1 MANIQQPN
9 QMEAQGE
16 LRRAIFQAKTA
27 FIMTGFFSMFINI
40 LMLVPTLYMLQLY
53 GRVVTSRSEETLIM
67 LTGIVVVLFI
77 TLGLLEIVLSRVLI
91 RISNKMDKALNGR
104 VFDALFK
111 LAEKYPSKA
120 SSTAL
125 SDLTQIRQFMT
136 GNGLFAFFDAPWLP
150 IYVSVLFLFHPYY
163 GYFSLMAIFILLT
176 ITMLNEFSTKGK
188 LKKANEHNSQAM
200 MYVNSNL
207 RNAEVIHAMGM
218 KDNIRKRWQEKHYNF
233 LDAQSKASAS
243 ASIWANTS
251 KITRMMLQSLML
263 GLGGYLAIT
272 NEVNSGMMIA
282 GSIMLG
288 RALAPLDLMV
298 NTWKQFSG
306 ARTSYSRLNALLNEF
321 PKEKEYMELPAPSG
335 ELILE
340 QVVVIPPNGKE
351 PSIKGISIVVNKGD
365 IVGVIGPSAAGKSSL
380 ARAILGLWP
389 LRNGKVRL
397 DKADISQWDKV
408 ALGKYIGYLP
418 QDIELFQGTVSEN
431 IARFGEIDPKKVVE
445 ASKKA
450 GVHEMILRLPDG
462 YDTVIGVGGSSLS
475 GGQRQRI
482 GLVRAIYDNPVLVVL
497 DEPNSNLDDLGEQGL
512 INAIK
517 HLKLAGSTVII
528 ITHRPSI
535 LQVTNKLLVLKNG
548 LVDMYG
554 GTNEVLAKL
563 RGNGNPPPSQ
573 PKPQQPQNR
582 PTARPTMQKVTLGK
596 PSK

>member
-1 MANIQQPN
+1 MANIQLPN
-9 QMEAQGE
+9 QKKAQGE
-16 LRRAIFQAKTA
+16 LRKAIFKAKSA
-27 FIMTGFFSMFINI
+27 FVMAGFFSMFINI

-67 LTGIVVVLFI
+67 LTAIVVVLFI
-77 TLGLLEIVLSRVLI
+77 TLGLLEIVRSRVLI

-104 VFDALFK
+104 VFDSLFK

-120 SSTAL
+120 SATAL

-150 IYVSVLFLFHPYY
+150 IYVGVLFLFHPDY
-163 GYFSLMAIFILLT
+163 GYFSLVAIVILLV
-176 ITMLNEFSTKGK
+176 ITMLNEFSTKEK
-188 LKKANEHNSQAM
+188 LKKANEYNSEAM

-218 KDNIRKRWQEKHYNF
+218 KDNIRKRWQEKHFNF
-233 LDAQSKASAS
+233 LNAQSKASAS

-272 NEVNSGMMIA
+272 DEVNSGMMIA

-306 ARTSYSRLNALLNEF
+306 ARTSYVRLNALLNDF

-340 QVVVIPPNGKE
+340 QVVVVPPNGKE
-351 PSIKGISIVVNKGD
+351 PSIRGISMVINKGD

-389 LRNGKVRL
+389 LHNGKVRL

-431 IARFGEIDPKKVVE
+431 IARFGEIDPKRVVE
-445 ASKKA
+445 AAQKA

-462 YDTVIGVGGSSLS
+462 YDTKIGVGGSSLS

-482 GLVRAIYDNPVLVVL
+482 GLVRAIYNNPVLVVL
-497 DEPNSNLDDLGEQGL
+497 DEPNSNLDELGEQGL
-512 INAIK
+512 INAISS
-517 HLKLAGSTVII
+517 LKANGSTVII
-528 ITHRPSI
+528 ITHRPNI

-548 LVDMYG
+548 LVEMYG
-554 GTNEVLAKL
+554 ATNEVLAKL
-563 RGNGNPPPSQ
+563 RGNKTPPPQ
-573 PKPQQPQNR
+573 QRPQPQSR
-582 PTARPTMQKVTLGK
+582 PAARPTMQKVTLGK
-596 PSK
+596 PSN